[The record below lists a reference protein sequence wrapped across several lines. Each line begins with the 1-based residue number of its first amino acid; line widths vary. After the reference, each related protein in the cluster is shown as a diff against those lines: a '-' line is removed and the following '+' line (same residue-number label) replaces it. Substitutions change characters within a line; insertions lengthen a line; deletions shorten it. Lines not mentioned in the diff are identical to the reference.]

1 MQDAASHAPVSAVT
15 LPTEAIAAAVRA
27 LTPYMIETLSQLV
40 AAPSPSGQEQPAV
53 AVMERALQDLGL
65 EPERIYLNSDS
76 LKHLPLFS
84 PPCCP
89 DGGRYN
95 LLAAYR
101 PPVPGGRSVLFNG
114 HLDVVPT
121 GPDAMWRQSP
131 YAPFVEDGWL
141 YGRGAGDMKAGI
153 VCALAAFKALD
164 ALGAR
169 PAGAVGFNAVLE
181 EENTG
186 NGALATVAALR
197 SAVGAGKL
205 ASFDTVVIPE
215 PLGECLMSAQM
226 GVFWMFVELTGRPA
240 HAAYMT
246 SGVNPVE
253 AGIAVMAGLRELE
266 AEWNLPQNRPAA
278 YREHAHPI
286 NFNLGQIHGGEWNSS
301 VPCTCTL
308 GVRIGFYPD
317 MDVNDAKARVEACI
331 RATLARLDS
340 NLDLAIRY
348 EGFHAP
354 GCEFDL
360 DTPSMAALGEAHR
373 KVHGEPVRRQ
383 ATTATTDARHF
394 KLMLETPVTCY
405 GPEARNIHG
414 IDESVSIDSMVRVTT
429 TLAQFIHDWCGV
441 EPAGVAG

>member
-1 MQDAASHAPVSAVT
+1 M
-15 LPTEAIAAAVRA
+15 
-27 LTPYMIETLSQLV
+27 
-40 AAPSPSGQEQPAV
+40 
-53 AVMERALQDLGL
+53 
-65 EPERIYLNSDS
+65 
-76 LKHLPLFS
+76 
-84 PPCCP
+84 
-89 DGGRYN
+89 
-95 LLAAYR
+95 
-101 PPVPGGRSVLFNG
+101 PGGRSVLFNG

-153 VCALAAFKALD
+153 VCALAPSRRWTRRPGGRGRLQC
-164 ALGAR
+164 GAGGR
-169 PAGAVGFNAVLE
+169 E
-181 EENTG
+181 HG

-301 VPCTCTL
+301 VPCTCSL
-308 GVRIGFYPD
+308 GVRIGFYP
-317 MDVNDAKARVEACI
+317 
-331 RATLARLDS
+331 TW
-340 NLDLAIRY
+340 
-348 EGFHAP
+348 
-354 GCEFDL
+354 
-360 DTPSMAALGEAHR
+360 T
-373 KVHGEPVRRQ
+373 
-383 ATTATTDARHF
+383 
-394 KLMLETPVTCY
+394 
-405 GPEARNIHG
+405 
-414 IDESVSIDSMVRVTT
+414 
-429 TLAQFIHDWCGV
+429 
-441 EPAGVAG
+441 